1 MCYDAKSS
9 MNGFLI
15 GGAASLYLLFFSNDP
30 TYKHLG
36 FFFIF
41 VVLMQLLEYFIWL
54 DQDCD
59 KNYNDIASRFIV
71 PVLNAQ
77 VLAIILGA
85 YILNTTI
92 LPRYVLKYA
101 SLFVFVNLLYVC
113 IYTFY
118 IDNREFCT
126 KPNEDGRLQWDKY
139 PDLVSRY
146 GELGYSLVFVLI
158 PFLLKNIKL
167 GILLLI
173 IGGYSLI
180 NTQYGNKHS
189 WNSKW
194 CFYAAYI
201 PTLFAVINLLEK
213 YSGKKFPFI

>member
-30 TYKHLG
+30 TYKHMG
-36 FFFIF
+36 CFFIF
-41 VVLMQLLEYFIWL
+41 VVLMQLLEYFIWI
-54 DQDCD
+54 DQDCN
-59 KNYNDIASRFIV
+59 KNYNDIASRFIA

-77 VLAIILGA
+77 VLAIVLGA

-101 SLFVFVNLLYVC
+101 SLLVFISLLYVC
-113 IYTFY
+113 IDTFY

-126 KPNEDGRLQWDKY
+126 KPNEDGHLQWDKY
-139 PDLVSRY
+139 SDHVTIY
-146 GELGYSLVFVLI
+146 GEFGYLLIFILV

-173 IGGYSLI
+173 IGGYALI
-180 NTQYGNKHS
+180 NTQYANKHS

-201 PTLFAVINLLEK
+201 PTLFVVINLLEK